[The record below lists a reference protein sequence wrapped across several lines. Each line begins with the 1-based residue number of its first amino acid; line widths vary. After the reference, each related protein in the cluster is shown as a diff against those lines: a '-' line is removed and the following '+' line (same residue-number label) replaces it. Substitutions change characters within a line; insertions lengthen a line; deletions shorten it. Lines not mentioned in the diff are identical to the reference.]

1 MRGNAGQRVM
11 GWLIAAFV
19 AYAAVVAL
27 VFVFQRSLQYFP
39 STDARDAAERTGGL
53 MQTVTYRTE
62 DGLQLS
68 AWFRPPRDGLPTLVR
83 FHGNGGQHGDRAGS
97 MQPYMAR
104 GYGVLL
110 ASYRGYGGNPGKPTE
125 DGLYADGRAALA
137 WLASQGI
144 DDGEIV
150 LYGESLGTG
159 VAVQMATE
167 HDIAGLVLEAPF
179 TSAVDIGQAAYR
191 WLPVRLL
198 MWDRFDNLSKIG
210 RVSMPLL
217 LIHGEADR
225 VIATRFGRRL
235 FEAANEPKTA
245 VFIPNGGHSDLDFH
259 GIAETVLTFLGTLP
273 GAGDG

>member
-1 MRGNAGQRVM
+1 M

-19 AYAAVVAL
+19 AYAAIVAL
-27 VFVFQRSLQYFP
+27 VFAFQLSLQYFP
-39 STDARDAAERTGGL
+39 TTDVRDAAERTGGL

-62 DGLQLS
+62 DGLEIS
-68 AWFRPPRDGLPTLVR
+68 AWFHPQQDGLPTLVR

-110 ASYRGYGGNPGKPTE
+110 AGYRGYGGNPGRPTE
-125 DGLYADGRAALA
+125 TGLYADGRAALA
-137 WLASQGI
+137 WLAGQGI
-144 DDGEIV
+144 EDREIV

-167 HDIAGLVLEAPF
+167 HAVAGLILEAPF

-198 MWDRFDNLSKIG
+198 MWDRFDNLSKVG
-210 RVSMPLL
+210 QVAMPLL
-217 LIHGEADR
+217 LIHGEADP
-225 VIATRFGRRL
+225 VIAARFGRRL
-235 FEAANEPKTA
+235 FDAANEPKTA
-245 VFIPNGGHSDLDFH
+245 LFVSGGGHSDLDFY
-259 GIAETVLTFLGTLP
+259 GIAETVLSFLGTLP
-273 GAGDG
+273 VSGGGEG

>member
-1 MRGNAGQRVM
+1 M

-19 AYAAVVAL
+19 AYLAVVAL

-62 DGLQLS
+62 DGLEI
-68 AWFRPPRDGLPTLVR
+68 AGWFHPPRDGLPTLVR
-83 FHGNGGQHGDRAGS
+83 FHGNGGQHGDRAGA

-110 ASYRGYGGNPGKPTE
+110 AGYRGYGGNPGKPTE

-137 WLASQGI
+137 WLAGQGI
-144 DDGEIV
+144 EAGSVV

-167 HDIAGLVLEAPF
+167 HAVAGLVLEAPF
-179 TSAVDIGQAAYR
+179 TSAVDVGQAVYR

-198 MWDRFDNLSKIG
+198 MWDRFDNASKIG
-210 RVSMPLL
+210 RIAAPLL
-217 LIHGEADR
+217 LMHGDADR
-225 VIATRFGRRL
+225 VIPIHFGRRL

-245 VFIPNGGHSDLDFH
+245 LFVPGGGHSDLDFY
-259 GIAETVLTFLGTLP
+259 GISEQVLTFLDTLSA
-273 GAGDG
+273 AGDG